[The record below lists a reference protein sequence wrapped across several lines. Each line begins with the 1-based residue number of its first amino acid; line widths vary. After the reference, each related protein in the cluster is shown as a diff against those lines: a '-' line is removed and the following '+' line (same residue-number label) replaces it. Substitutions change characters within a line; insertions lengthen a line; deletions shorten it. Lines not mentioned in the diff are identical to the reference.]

1 MWLSIPGSITGGK
14 FCFKPTANESLPL
27 HNNTFIQKL
36 LTSDR
41 LISNSGNSIFLGM
54 IYELF
59 CSFSIVPYEDL
70 DVDSLRRS

>member
-1 MWLSIPGSITGGK
+1 MNHCHCTIT
-14 FCFKPTANESLPL
+14 PL
-27 HNNTFIQKL
+27 YKNYF
-36 LTSDR
+36 TSDR